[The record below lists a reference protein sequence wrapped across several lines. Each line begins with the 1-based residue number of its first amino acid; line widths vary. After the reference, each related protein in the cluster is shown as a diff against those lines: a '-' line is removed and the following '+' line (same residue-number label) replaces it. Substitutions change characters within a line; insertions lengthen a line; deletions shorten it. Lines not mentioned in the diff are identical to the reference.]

1 MIRRDI
7 QGLRCLAVLLVIL
20 YHSGLPIGGG
30 FVGVDV
36 FFVLSGFVISK
47 VLLRDESS
55 KKAAVFRSFYL
66 RRAKRL
72 IPAVGTLT
80 ISVLFLSWIIESS
93 WFEQSRTARTA
104 LSAIFLHSNLH
115 LSNELDGYF
124 SLGSKTNPLLHMWSL
139 SL

>member
-7 QGLRCLAVLLVIL
+7 QGLRGLAVLLVIL

-55 KKAAVFRSFYL
+55 KKAAVLRSFYL

-72 IPAVGTLT
+72 IPAAGTLT

-115 LSNELDGYF
+115 LSNELEGYF
-124 SLGSKTNPLLHMWSL
+124 
-139 SL
+139 